1 MECAERR
8 RTGERKWERLLGVVS
23 VLKLAAYCFGVHGT
37 FSSVC
42 IRYIVRSFIQL
53 PVSHEPGRAEPSTFM
68 NVRQLTTEKLIE
80 SRPNYMI
87 VFDFAVAAAAVSVP
101 FIFPF

>member
-1 MECAERR
+1 
-8 RTGERKWERLLGVVS
+8 
-23 VLKLAAYCFGVHGT
+23 
-37 FSSVC
+37 
-42 IRYIVRSFIQL
+42 
-53 PVSHEPGRAEPSTFM
+53 M

-101 FIFPF
+101 FIFPFWKTFLAFSASFFISEMHAHSKNILDYDASYRIAKHGTQHGMA